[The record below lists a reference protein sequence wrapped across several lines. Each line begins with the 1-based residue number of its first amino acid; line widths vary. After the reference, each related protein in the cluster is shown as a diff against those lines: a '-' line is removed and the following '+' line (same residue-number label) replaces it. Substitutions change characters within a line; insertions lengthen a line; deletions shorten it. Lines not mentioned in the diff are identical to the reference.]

1 MVAWGGLIRIL
12 TCIMLGCPLVIHSAE
27 IEGRVIGVTDGDT
40 ITLLDEKQQQHK
52 IRLSGIDA
60 PESSQAFGQA
70 SKRNLS
76 KMVFDHAVVADC
88 RKADRYR
95 RQVCKVIVGGV
106 DANIEQ
112 IKSGMAWWYRKYARE
127 QPPSERS
134 DYEAAEEGAKAAR
147 KGLWRDTDPIPPWD
161 WRRR

>member
-1 MVAWGGLIRIL
+1 MLIY
-12 TCIMLGCPLVIHSAE
+12 PFAIHAAE

-40 ITLLDEKQQQHK
+40 ITLLDQNRQQHK

-76 KMVFDHAVVADC
+76 KMVFDHEVVADC
-88 RKADRYR
+88 RKTDKYR

-112 IKSGMAWWYRKYARE
+112 IKSGLAWWYRKYAKE
-127 QPPSERS
+127 QPPSERN
-134 DYEAAEEGAKAAR
+134 DYEAAEEAAKSGG
-147 KGLWRDTDPIPPWD
+147 KGLWSDTNPIPPWD